1 MRKRISL
8 FAWLILILFFGGCSD
23 DGFIDINDLASNNE
37 LSLNV
42 KNNSYSFA
50 LNAIKASNLYENN
63 VVFDKESL
71 KISSAVNSWAGGS
84 VKLVIYSGNN
94 VIYSKTLNGMA
105 AVAETINGSPD
116 KIEVT
121 LLSFTGQTAISVIGE

>member
-8 FAWLILILFFGGCSD
+8 FAGLILILFFGSCSD

-63 VVFDKESL
+63 VVFDKENL
-71 KISSAVNSWAGGS
+71 KISSAVNSWAGGT

-94 VIYSKTLNGMA
+94 IIYSKTINGMA

-121 LLSFTGQTAISVIGE
+121 LLNFTGQTAISVIGE